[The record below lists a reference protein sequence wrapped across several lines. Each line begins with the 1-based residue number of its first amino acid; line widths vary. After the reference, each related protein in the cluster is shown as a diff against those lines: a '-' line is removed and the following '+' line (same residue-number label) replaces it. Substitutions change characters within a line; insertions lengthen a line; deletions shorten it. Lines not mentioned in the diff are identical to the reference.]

1 MSLYGALYSGVS
13 GLTAQSSAMGA
24 ISDNITNVSTIG
36 YKNTDINFRTLVTTQ
51 TSSTFYS
58 AGGVQ
63 SAPRQAVDVQGL
75 LQASTSQTDIAISG
89 GGFFVVNAKNEPG
102 ISDPYFYTR
111 AGSFKQDSEGFLA
124 NAAGYYLQGWPTDAS
139 GNIVPA
145 NSALAETNLNVIS
158 SDYIQTINL
167 SRVAGS
173 AAPTTQISI
182 GANLPATAVE
192 GDNHSTDV
200 EFYDTLGTPGTM
212 SYNYTRTGTDNQW
225 DIEVRPP
232 SGTAALRAYDNNGL
246 VYDSW
251 GQLEFTDR
259 PADGSVVVIDG
270 QTYEFDANADGVV
283 AGNIAV
289 DTSGSSTIAGDVDE
303 LLTVLQTS
311 DSDFTV
317 KNARAFVN
325 PNNSTQLFFH
335 ENGTDAIVIDPSGL
349 RNSSGIPVTRQTEL
363 FSVAQQDAT
372 YSPVTEISF
381 QPGAAVD
388 TEFAAGDTLTING
401 TQYTFGAGAGIIV
414 ALGGTIAAS
423 LANLETAIEA
433 NDPLYPVGGDA
444 VRLRAS
450 NGTAASAVDTLVLT
464 SLSDGSGA
472 ITNMTIVGNNAT
484 LASAHTDK
492 INTAFTA
499 AEELSTT
506 VTTTSGLIFSTSGAP
521 TSINLAKVELLGF
534 DSGAANMDDDPNNT
548 SRISLD
554 FSDMAQFGSEFSP
567 EFIQK
572 DGSRFGTFAGVSI
585 SPEGAVVALFSN
597 GDTRQVFQLPI
608 ATFTNPNG
616 LGSRSGNVW
625 NATEG
630 SGDYTLRNAGS
641 GSAGVVTQGALESST
656 VDIGEEFTNMIVV
669 QRAYSA
675 STKIISTADQMLE
688 ELMRV
693 KR

>member
-36 YKNTDINFRTLVTTQ
+36 YKNTDINFKTLVTTQ

-89 GGFFVVNAKNEPG
+89 GGFFVVNANNTPG
-102 ISDPYFYTR
+102 VSDPYFYTR

-158 SDYIQTINL
+158 SDYLQTINL

-173 AAPTTQISI
+173 AAPTTQIAI
-182 GANLPATAVE
+182 GANLPATAVKGE
-192 GDNHSTDV
+192 NYSTDV
-200 EFYDTLGTPGTM
+200 EFFDTLGTPGTM

-225 DIEVRPP
+225 DIEVKPP
-232 SGTAALRAYDNNGL
+232 SGTAALRAYDNDGL

-251 GQLEFTDR
+251 GQIEFTDR
-259 PADGSVVVIDG
+259 PAEGSTVTIDG
-270 QTYEFDANADGVV
+270 NVYEFDSAGDGAQI
-283 AGNIAV
+283 AGAIAV
-289 DTSGSSTIAGDVDE
+289 NTSGNTTVAEDVSTF
-303 LLTVLQTS
+303 LTALQTQ

-317 KNARAFVN
+317 TNQRAFIN
-325 PNNSTQLFFH
+325 PNNATQLYFH
-335 ENGTDAIVIDPSGL
+335 EDGTDAIVVDASTLLNAAGSAITKQRTP
-349 RNSSGIPVTRQTEL
+349 
-363 FSVAQQDAT
+363 FSVAKQDAK
-372 YSPVTEISF
+372 YSPYEQFTLTTVPDNT
-381 QPGAAVD
+381 
-388 TEFAAGDTLTING
+388 DTLTING
-401 TQYTFGAGAGIIV
+401 KVYTFDNTGAEVPLDGDLVINTNGGVLADIV
-414 ALGGTIAAS
+414 ADIVQAVQ
-423 LANLETAIEA
+423 A
-433 NDPLYPVGGDA
+433 NDPNYAVGGDT
-444 VRLRAS
+444 VRSRAS
-450 NGTAASAVDTLVLT
+450 NGLGAAAKETLMISSIPGQTVNVSWTTVVTNFNDVAKPPATAART
-464 SLSDGSGA
+464 SPVSID
-472 ITNMTIVGNNAT
+472 
-484 LASAHTDK
+484 
-492 INTAFTA
+492 
-499 AEELSTT
+499 
-506 VTTTSGLIFSTSGAP
+506 TTSGLIFSTSGAP
-521 TSINLAKVELLGF
+521 TAINMAKVELTGF
-534 DSGAANMDDDPNNT
+534 NSGAANMDDDPNNT
-548 SRISLD
+548 PRIKLD

-597 GDTRQVFQLPI
+597 GDTRQVFQLPV

-625 NATEG
+625 NATEF

-641 GSAGVVTQGALESST
+641 GSAGVVTQGSLESST

>member
-36 YKNTDINFRTLVTTQ
+36 YKNTDINFKTLVTTQ

-145 NSALAETNLNVIS
+145 NSDLAETNLNVIS
-158 SDYIQTINL
+158 SDYVQTINL

-182 GANLPATAVE
+182 GANLPATAVD
-192 GDNHSTDV
+192 GDNYSTDV
-200 EFYDTLGTPGTM
+200 EFFDTLGTPGTM

-225 DIEVRPP
+225 DIEVKPP
-232 SGTAALRAYDNNGL
+232 SGTAALRAYDNDGL

-289 DTSGSSTIAGDVDE
+289 DTSGSTTIAGDVAE
-303 LLTVLQTS
+303 FLTVLQTS
-311 DSDFTV
+311 DSDFTAT
-317 KNARAFVN
+317 NARAFVN

-349 RNSSGIPVTRQTEL
+349 LNSAGTPVTRQTAL
-363 FSVAQQDAT
+363 FTVAQQDAT

-381 QPGAAVD
+381 AAGN
-388 TEFAAGDTLTING
+388 FAANDTLTING
-401 TQYTFGAGAGIIV
+401 TQYTFGAAGGVTVAIGAT
-414 ALGGTIAAS
+414 LAAS
-423 LANLETAIEA
+423 LQNLETQIEA

-450 NGTAASAVDTLVLT
+450 NGTAASTVDTLVLT
-464 SLSDGSGA
+464 SLSDGSGEVTA
-472 ITNMTIVGNNAT
+472 MNFAFGTTAA
-484 LASAHTDK
+484 LHTDK
-492 INTAFTA
+492 VNTAFTA
-499 AEELSTT
+499 AEELSTA

-521 TSINLAKVELLGF
+521 TSINMAKVELLGF

-548 SRISLD
+548 PRISLD